1 MACLL
6 FVWVSAFPL
15 FFRDV
20 YKKERKAALCEC
32 KAMAFLYGVQ
42 YLNVGIFCVFA
53 VYIFVYASFPGDSRE
68 LKWCD
73 ALFCGYYSRFA
84 KNAFACEEG
93 QRRTLHTF
101 WTLLHFS
108 EHGLGALR

>member
-32 KAMAFLYGVQ
+32 KVMAFLYGVQ
-42 YLNVGIFCVFA
+42 YLNVGIF
-53 VYIFVYASFPGDSRE
+53 
-68 LKWCD
+68 
-73 ALFCGYYSRFA
+73 
-84 KNAFACEEG
+84 
-93 QRRTLHTF
+93 
-101 WTLLHFS
+101 
-108 EHGLGALR
+108 